1 MKLFLFRKDVI
12 FLKNSHKIIHYLFL
26 FFGVLA
32 ISTSAIFVK
41 LSAAPAPI
49 IATYRL
55 VFSTL
60 MILPVI
66 LFNKKYILEIKK
78 LKLKQLAAVFSSGI
92 FLAIH
97 YILWFESLRFTS
109 VASSTVLVT
118 MQPLFAFIGSYFF
131 FGERLKKL
139 SLFGGFLSIFGSCII
154 GFGDFKI
161 GGIALIGD
169 ILALLA
175 AGVITAYFLIGQS
188 VRKNLSLVAYV
199 FICYLSS
206 SIFLLAYSVILK
218 YPLIGYANSDWL
230 WFFCLALISTILGQ
244 TVLNWLIKWLSAS
257 TISMSI
263 LGEPVGT
270 CTLAFLILGES
281 LSYNQ
286 IIGSIII
293 LIGICIFLIGQT
305 VKVKDDISSNSKAV

>member
-1 MKLFLFRKDVI
+1 MN
-12 FLKNSHKIIHYLFL
+12 NSHKFIHYLLL

-41 LSAAPAPI
+41 LSAAPTPI

-55 VFSTL
+55 LFSTL
-60 MILPVI
+60 MILPVVI
-66 LFNKKYILEIKK
+66 FNKKYILEIKK
-78 LKLKQLAAVFSSGI
+78 LKFKQLGAVFSSGI

-97 YILWFESLRFTS
+97 YILWFESLRYTS

-131 FGERLKKL
+131 FGEKLKKL
-139 SLFGGFLSIFGSCII
+139 SLFGGLLSILGSCII
-154 GFGDFKI
+154 GLGDFQI
-161 GGIALIGD
+161 GGIALLGD
-169 ILALLA
+169 LLALLA

-188 VRKNLSLVAYV
+188 IRQELSLVVYV

-206 SIFLLAYSVILK
+206 SVFLIGYSVILG
-218 YPLIGYANSDWL
+218 YPLIGYQQSDWL
-230 WFFCLALISTILGQ
+230 CFLGLAFISTILGQ
-244 TVLNWLIKWLSAS
+244 TVLNWLIKWLNAS

-270 CTLAFLILGES
+270 CILAYLILGES
-281 LSYNQ
+281 ISYNQ
-286 IIGSIII
+286 ILGSIII
-293 LIGICIFLIGQT
+293 LLGIGIFLIGKTRRQ
-305 VKVKDDISSNSKAV
+305 KIQEIIPNN

>member
-1 MKLFLFRKDVI
+1 M
-12 FLKNSHKIIHYLFL
+12 KNSHGILHYISL
-26 FFGVLA
+26 FFGVLS

-41 LSAAPAPI
+41 LSIAPAPI

-60 MILPVI
+60 MLLPLI
-66 LFNKKYILEIKK
+66 LFNKKYMLEIKK
-78 LKLKQLAAVFSSGI
+78 LELKQFGAVFSSGI
-92 FLAIH
+92 FLGIH

-139 SLFGGFLSIFGSCII
+139 SLFGGFLSILGSCII

-169 ILALLA
+169 IIALLA

-188 VRKNLSLVAYV
+188 VRKKLSLVAYV

-206 SIFLLAYSVILK
+206 SIFLLGYSAALK
-218 YPLIGYANSDWL
+218 YPLVGYQNSDWL
-230 WFFCLALISTILGQ
+230 WFFCLALVSTILGQ

-270 CTLAFLILGES
+270 CILAYLILGES
-281 LSYNQ
+281 ISYNQ
-286 IIGSIII
+286 ILGSAII
-293 LIGICIFLIGQT
+293 LIGIGIFLVGKTI
-305 VKVKDDISSNSKAV
+305 KVEDKALNNIKEF

>member
-1 MKLFLFRKDVI
+1 MSNTTRILHYI
-12 FLKNSHKIIHYLFL
+12 FLLV
-26 FFGVLA
+26 GVLA

-41 LSAAPAPI
+41 LSTAPAPI

-60 MILPVI
+60 MILPII
-66 LFNKKYILEIKK
+66 LLNKKYLIEIKQ
-78 LKLKQLAAVFSSGI
+78 LTLKQLSAVFSSGL

-118 MQPLFAFIGSYFF
+118 MQPLFAFVGSYFF
-131 FGERLKKL
+131 FGEKLKKL
-139 SLFGGFLSIFGSCII
+139 SLFGGFLSILGSFII

-188 VRKNLSLVAYV
+188 IRKQLSLVAYV

-206 SIFLLAYSVILK
+206 SVFLLGYSVILK
-218 YPLIGYANSDWL
+218 YPLVGYPNSDWL

-263 LGEPVGT
+263 LGEPIGT
-270 CTLAFLILGES
+270 CILAYLILGES
-281 LSYNQ
+281 ITYNQ
-286 IIGSIII
+286 V
-293 LIGICIFLIGQT
+293 L
-305 VKVKDDISSNSKAV
+305 

>member
-1 MKLFLFRKDVI
+1 MNSTHKIFHYI
-12 FLKNSHKIIHYLFL
+12 FLSI
-26 FFGVLA
+26 GVLA

-41 LSAAPAPI
+41 LSTAPAPI

-66 LFNKKYILEIKK
+66 LLNKKYLIEVRQLNH
-78 LKLKQLAAVFSSGI
+78 KQLAAVFSSGL

-118 MQPLFAFIGSYFF
+118 MQPLFAFVGSYFF

-139 SLFGGFLSIFGSCII
+139 SLFGGFLSILGSFII

-188 VRKNLSLVAYV
+188 IRKQLSLVTYV

-206 SIFLLAYSVILK
+206 SIFLLGYSVILK
-218 YPLIGYANSDWL
+218 YPLVGYPNSDWF

-263 LGEPVGT
+263 LGEPIGT
-270 CTLAFLILGES
+270 CILAYFILGES
-281 LSYNQ
+281 ISYNQ
-286 IIGSIII
+286 VLGSTII
-293 LIGICIFLIGQT
+293 LIGIGIFLIGKT
-305 VKVKDDISSNSKAV
+305 RNSN

>member
-1 MKLFLFRKDVI
+1 MR
-12 FLKNSHKIIHYLFL
+12 NSHRIIHYIFLFL
-26 FFGVLA
+26 GVLA

-41 LSAAPAPI
+41 LSTAPAPI

-60 MILPVI
+60 MILPVMI
-66 LFNKKYILEIKK
+66 LNKKYILEIKK
-78 LKLKQLAAVFSSGI
+78 LRLKQLAAVFLSGI

-97 YILWFESLRFTS
+97 YILWFESLHFTS

-139 SLFGGFLSIFGSCII
+139 SIFGGFLSISGSCII
-154 GFGDFKI
+154 GFGDFNI

-169 ILALLA
+169 LLALLA
-175 AGVITAYFLIGQS
+175 AGVITAYFLIGENI
-188 VRKNLSLVAYV
+188 RKNLSLVPYV

-206 SIFLLAYSVILK
+206 SIFLLGYSVILK
-218 YPLIGYANSDWL
+218 YPLIGYQNSDWL
-230 WFFCLALISTILGQ
+230 WFFCLALIPTILGQ
-244 TVLNWLIKWLSAS
+244 TVLNWLIKWLSTS

-270 CTLAFLILGES
+270 CILAYLILDES
-281 LSYNQ
+281 ITYNQ
-286 IIGSIII
+286 ILGSTII
-293 LIGICIFLIGQT
+293 LIGIGIFLIGKIT
-305 VKVKDDISSNSKAV
+305 KVEK

>member
-1 MKLFLFRKDVI
+1 M
-12 FLKNSHKIIHYLFL
+12 KNSHRIIHYIFLFL
-26 FFGVLA
+26 GVLA

-41 LSAAPAPI
+41 LSTAPAPI

-60 MILPVI
+60 MILPVM
-66 LFNKKYILEIKK
+66 LFNKKYMLEIKQ
-78 LKLKQLAAVFSSGI
+78 LKLKQLVAVFSSGI

-131 FGERLKKL
+131 FGERFKKL
-139 SLFGGFLSIFGSCII
+139 SLFGGFLSILGSCII

-161 GGIALIGD
+161 GGIALLGD
-169 ILALLA
+169 LLALLA

-188 VRKNLSLVAYV
+188 IRKKLSLVAYV

-206 SIFLLAYSVILK
+206 SIFLLGYSAILK
-218 YPLIGYANSDWL
+218 YPLIGYQNSDWL
-230 WFFCLALISTILGQ
+230 CFFCLALISTILGQ
-244 TVLNWLIKWLSAS
+244 TVLNWLIKWLSTS

-270 CTLAFLILGES
+270 CTLAYFILGES
-281 LSYNQ
+281 ISYNQ
-286 IIGSIII
+286 IIGSTII
-293 LIGICIFLIGQT
+293 LIGIGIFLIGQT
-305 VKVKDDISSNSKAV
+305 AKVKNENLNNIKEI

>member
-1 MKLFLFRKDVI
+1 LR
-12 FLKNSHKIIHYLFL
+12 NSHIIIHYIFL

-41 LSAAPAPI
+41 LSTAPAPI

-60 MILPVI
+60 MILPI
-66 LFNKKYILEIKK
+66 MLFNKKYMLEIKK
-78 LKLKQLAAVFSSGI
+78 LKLKQLIAVVSSGI

-97 YILWFESLRFTS
+97 YILWFESLHFTS

-139 SLFGGFLSIFGSCII
+139 SLFGGFLSILGSCII
-154 GFGDFKI
+154 GFGDFQI

-169 ILALLA
+169 LLALLA

-188 VRKNLSLVAYV
+188 IRKKLSLVAYV

-206 SIFLLAYSVILK
+206 SIFLLGYSVILN
-218 YPLIGYANSDWL
+218 YPLIGYQNSDWL

-244 TVLNWLIKWLSAS
+244 TVLNWLIKWLSTS

-270 CTLAFLILGES
+270 CILAYLILGES
-281 LSYNQ
+281 ITYNQ
-286 IIGSIII
+286 IIGSTII
-293 LIGICIFLIGQT
+293 LIGIGIFLISQT
-305 VKVKDDISSNSKAV
+305 TKVKNEN

>member
-1 MKLFLFRKDVI
+1 MS
-12 FLKNSHKIIHYLFL
+12 NSHRSSYYIFL

-41 LSAAPAPI
+41 LSTAPAAI

-55 VFSTL
+55 GFSTIIIFPAL
-60 MILPVI
+60 F
-66 LFNKKYILEIKK
+66 FNKKYLLEIKN
-78 LKLKQLAAVFSSGI
+78 LKLKQWGAVISSG
-92 FLAIH
+92 LLLGIH

-118 MQPLFAFIGSYFF
+118 MQPLFAFIGSYFL

-139 SLFGGFLSIFGSCII
+139 AVFGGFLSILGSCVI
-154 GFGDFKI
+154 GWGDFQI
-161 GGIALIGD
+161 GGTALIGD
-169 ILALLA
+169 ILALLGA
-175 AGVITAYFLIGQS
+175 AVITMYFLIGQHM
-188 VRKNLSLVAYV
+188 RKKLSLITYV

-206 SIFLLAYSVILK
+206 SLFLLVYSITLK
-218 YPLIGYANSDWL
+218 YPLIGYPKSDWL

-244 TVLNWLIKWLSAS
+244 TILNWLIKWLSTS

-270 CTLAFLILGES
+270 CILAYFILGQGI
-281 LSYNQ
+281 SYNQ
-286 IIGSIII
+286 ILGSVII
-293 LIGICIFLIGQT
+293 LIGIAIFLTGQT
-305 VKVKDDISSNSKAV
+305 TKTKKEELNNIEEM

>member
-1 MKLFLFRKDVI
+1 MRNSHRIINYIFLFL
-12 FLKNSHKIIHYLFL
+12 
-26 FFGVLA
+26 GVLA

-41 LSAAPAPI
+41 LSTAPAPI

-60 MILPVI
+60 MILPVMI
-66 LFNKKYILEIKK
+66 LNKKYILEIKK
-78 LKLKQLAAVFSSGI
+78 LRLKQLAAVFSSGI

-139 SLFGGFLSIFGSCII
+139 SIFGGFLSISGSCII
-154 GFGDFKI
+154 GFGDFNI

-169 ILALLA
+169 LLALLA
-175 AGVITAYFLIGQS
+175 AGVITAYFLIGENI
-188 VRKNLSLVAYV
+188 RKNLSLVPYV

-206 SIFLLAYSVILK
+206 SIFLLGYSVILK
-218 YPLIGYANSDWL
+218 YPLIGYQNSDWL
-230 WFFCLALISTILGQ
+230 WFFCLALIPTILGQ
-244 TVLNWLIKWLSAS
+244 TVLNWLIKWLSTS

-270 CTLAFLILGES
+270 CILAYLILDES
-281 LSYNQ
+281 ITYNQ
-286 IIGSIII
+286 ILGSTII
-293 LIGICIFLIGQT
+293 LIGIGIFLIGKIT
-305 VKVKDDISSNSKAV
+305 KVEK

>member
-1 MKLFLFRKDVI
+1 MRNSHRIINYIFLFL
-12 FLKNSHKIIHYLFL
+12 
-26 FFGVLA
+26 GVLA

-41 LSAAPAPI
+41 LSTAPAPI

-60 MILPVI
+60 MILPVMI
-66 LFNKKYILEIKK
+66 LNKKYILEIKK
-78 LKLKQLAAVFSSGI
+78 LRLKQLAAVFSSGI

-139 SLFGGFLSIFGSCII
+139 SIFGGFLSISGSCII
-154 GFGDFKI
+154 GFGDFNI

-169 ILALLA
+169 LLALLA
-175 AGVITAYFLIGQS
+175 AGVITAYFLIGQNI
-188 VRKNLSLVAYV
+188 RKNLSLVSYV

-206 SIFLLAYSVILK
+206 SIFLLGYSVILK
-218 YPLIGYANSDWL
+218 YPLIGYQNSDWL
-230 WFFCLALISTILGQ
+230 WFFCLALIPTILGQ
-244 TVLNWLIKWLSAS
+244 TVLNWLIKWLSTS

-270 CTLAFLILGES
+270 CILAYLILNES
-281 LSYNQ
+281 ITYNQ
-286 IIGSIII
+286 ILGSTII
-293 LIGICIFLIGQT
+293 LIGIGIFLIGKMT
-305 VKVKDDISSNSKAV
+305 KVEK

>member
-1 MKLFLFRKDVI
+1 MR
-12 FLKNSHKIIHYLFL
+12 NSHRIIHYIFL

-41 LSAAPAPI
+41 LSTAPAPI

-60 MILPVI
+60 MILPI
-66 LFNKKYILEIKK
+66 MLFNKKYMLEIKK
-78 LKLKQLAAVFSSGI
+78 LKLKQLVAVFSSGI

-131 FGERLKKL
+131 FGERFKKL
-139 SLFGGFLSIFGSCII
+139 SLFGGFLSILGSCII
-154 GFGDFKI
+154 GLGDFQI

-169 ILALLA
+169 LLALLA

-188 VRKNLSLVAYV
+188 IGKNLSLVAYV

-206 SIFLLAYSVILK
+206 SIFLLGYSVILN
-218 YPLIGYANSDWL
+218 YPLIGYQNSDWL

-270 CTLAFLILGES
+270 CTLAYLILGES
-281 LSYNQ
+281 ISYNQ
-286 IIGSIII
+286 IIGSTII
-293 LIGICIFLIGQT
+293 LIGIGIFLISQT
-305 VKVKDDISSNSKAV
+305 TKVKNEN

>member
-1 MKLFLFRKDVI
+1 LR
-12 FLKNSHKIIHYLFL
+12 NSHRIIHYIFL

-41 LSAAPAPI
+41 LSTAPAPI

-60 MILPVI
+60 MILPI
-66 LFNKKYILEIKK
+66 MLFNKKYMLEIKN

-131 FGERLKKL
+131 FGEKLKKL
-139 SLFGGFLSIFGSCII
+139 SLFGGFLSILGSCII
-154 GFGDFKI
+154 GLGDFQI

-169 ILALLA
+169 LLALLA

-188 VRKNLSLVAYV
+188 IRKKLSLVAYV

-206 SIFLLAYSVILK
+206 SIFLLGYSVILK
-218 YPLIGYANSDWL
+218 YPLIGYQNSDWL

-270 CTLAFLILGES
+270 CILAYLILGES
-281 LSYNQ
+281 ISYNQ
-286 IIGSIII
+286 IIGSTII
-293 LIGICIFLIGQT
+293 LIGIGIFLIGQT
-305 VKVKDDISSNSKAV
+305 AKVKNENSNNIKEI

>member
-1 MKLFLFRKDVI
+1 MRNSHRIRHYIFLFL
-12 FLKNSHKIIHYLFL
+12 
-26 FFGVLA
+26 GVLA

-41 LSAAPAPI
+41 LSTAPAPI

-66 LFNKKYILEIKK
+66 LLNEKYMLEIKK
-78 LKLKQLAAVFSSGI
+78 IRLKQLVSVFLSGI

-139 SLFGGFLSIFGSCII
+139 SLFGGFLSILGSCII
-154 GFGDFKI
+154 GLGDFKI

-169 ILALLA
+169 LLALLS
-175 AGVITAYFLIGQS
+175 AGIITAYFLIGQS
-188 VRKNLSLVAYV
+188 IRKKLSLVAYV

-206 SIFLLAYSVILK
+206 SIFLLGYSVILK
-218 YPLIGYANSDWL
+218 YPLIGYQNSDWL

-270 CTLAFLILGES
+270 CILAYLILGES
-281 LSYNQ
+281 ISYNQ
-286 IIGSIII
+286 ILGSTII
-293 LIGICIFLIGQT
+293 LIGIGIFLIGKMT
-305 VKVKDDISSNSKAV
+305 KVEK

>member
-1 MKLFLFRKDVI
+1 
-12 FLKNSHKIIHYLFL
+12 
-26 FFGVLA
+26 
-32 ISTSAIFVK
+32 
-41 LSAAPAPI
+41 
-49 IATYRL
+49 
-55 VFSTL
+55 
-60 MILPVI
+60 MILPI
-66 LFNKKYILEIKK
+66 MLFNKKYMLEIKK
-78 LKLKQLAAVFSSGI
+78 LKLKQLVAVFSSGI

-139 SLFGGFLSIFGSCII
+139 SLFGGFLSILGSCII
-154 GFGDFKI
+154 GLGDFQI

-169 ILALLA
+169 LLALLA

-188 VRKNLSLVAYV
+188 IRKKLSLVAYV

-206 SIFLLAYSVILK
+206 SIFLLGYSVILN
-218 YPLIGYANSDWL
+218 YPLIGYQNSDWL

-244 TVLNWLIKWLSAS
+244 TVLNWLIKWLSTS

-270 CTLAFLILGES
+270 CTLAYLILGES
-281 LSYNQ
+281 VTYNQ
-286 IIGSIII
+286 IIGSTII
-293 LIGICIFLIGQT
+293 LIGIGIFLISQT
-305 VKVKDDISSNSKAV
+305 TKVNNIKEI

>member
-1 MKLFLFRKDVI
+1 MSNSNKISHYIFLFI
-12 FLKNSHKIIHYLFL
+12 
-26 FFGVLA
+26 GVLA

-41 LSAAPAPI
+41 LSTAPAAV

-55 VFSTL
+55 CFSTIL
-60 MILPVI
+60 ILPAL
-66 LFNKKYILEIKK
+66 LFNKKYLAEIKNLNK
-78 LKLKQLAAVFSSGI
+78 KQWGLVVLSGVFLGV
-92 FLAIH
+92 H

-131 FGERLKKL
+131 FGERLRKL
-139 SLFGGFLSIFGSCII
+139 SVCGGFLSILGSVVI
-154 GFGDFKI
+154 GWGDFQI
-161 GGIALIGD
+161 GGRALLGD
-169 ILALLA
+169 ILALLG
-175 AGVITAYFLIGQS
+175 AGTITMYFLIGQHL
-188 VRKNLSLVAYV
+188 RKRLSLITYV

-206 SIFLLAYSVILK
+206 SLFLFTYSIVLK
-218 YPLIGYANSDWL
+218 YSLIDYPKSDWV

-244 TVLNWLIKWLSAS
+244 TILNWLIKWLSTS

-270 CTLAFLILGES
+270 CILAYFILGQVMT
-281 LSYNQ
+281 YKQ

-293 LIGICIFLIGQT
+293 LIGIFIFLIGQMT
-305 VKVKDDISSNSKAV
+305 RVEK

>member
-1 MKLFLFRKDVI
+1 M
-12 FLKNSHKIIHYLFL
+12 KNSHKILHYICLFI
-26 FFGVLA
+26 GVLA

-41 LSAAPAPI
+41 LSTAPAPI

-60 MILPVI
+60 IILPIV
-66 LFNKKYILEIKK
+66 LLNKKYLLEIKT
-78 LKLKQLAAVFSSGI
+78 LEFKQLIAIFLSGL

-97 YILWFESLRFTS
+97 YILWFQSLNFTS

-118 MQPLFAFIGSYFF
+118 MQPLFAFVGSYFF

-139 SLFGGFLSIFGSCII
+139 SLFGGFLSILGSCII

-161 GGIALIGD
+161 GGIAIIGD
-169 ILALLA
+169 LLALLA

-188 VRKNLSLVAYV
+188 IRKNLSLFTYV

-206 SIFLLAYSVILK
+206 SVFLLGYSIILK
-218 YPLIGYANSDWL
+218 YPLIGYENSDWL

-270 CTLAFLILGES
+270 CTLAYLILGES
-281 LSYNQ
+281 ISYSQ
-286 IIGSIII
+286 IIGSFII
-293 LIGICIFLIGQT
+293 LLGIGIFLYGKIKNT
-305 VKVKDDISSNSKAV
+305 NN

>member
-1 MKLFLFRKDVI
+1 MR
-12 FLKNSHKIIHYLFL
+12 NSHRIIHYIFLFL
-26 FFGVLA
+26 GVLA

-41 LSAAPAPI
+41 LSTAPAPI

-55 VFSTL
+55 VYSTL
-60 MILPVI
+60 MILPVMI
-66 LFNKKYILEIKK
+66 LNKKYILEIKK
-78 LKLKQLAAVFSSGI
+78 LRLKQLAAVFLSGI

-97 YILWFESLRFTS
+97 YILWFESLHFTS

-139 SLFGGFLSIFGSCII
+139 SIFGGFLSISGSCII
-154 GFGDFKI
+154 GFGDFNI

-169 ILALLA
+169 LLALLA
-175 AGVITAYFLIGQS
+175 AGVITAYFLIGENI
-188 VRKNLSLVAYV
+188 RKNLSLVPYV

-206 SIFLLAYSVILK
+206 SIFLLGYSVILK
-218 YPLIGYANSDWL
+218 YPLIGYQNSDWL
-230 WFFCLALISTILGQ
+230 WFFCLALIPTILGQ
-244 TVLNWLIKWLSAS
+244 TVLNWLIKWLSTS

-270 CTLAFLILGES
+270 CILAYLILDES
-281 LSYNQ
+281 ITYNQ
-286 IIGSIII
+286 ILGSTII
-293 LIGICIFLIGQT
+293 LIGIGIFLIGKIT
-305 VKVKDDISSNSKAV
+305 KVEK

>member
-1 MKLFLFRKDVI
+1 MKGRN
-12 FLKNSHKIIHYLFL
+12 FLKNSHSIIHYIFLFL
-26 FFGVLA
+26 GVLA
-32 ISTSAIFVK
+32 VSTSAIFVK
-41 LSAAPAPI
+41 LSTAPAPI

-66 LFNKKYILEIKK
+66 LFNKKYIVEIKK
-78 LKLKQLAAVFSSGI
+78 LKFKQLVAVFLSGI

-131 FGERLKKL
+131 FGERLKKI
-139 SLFGGFLSIFGSCII
+139 SLFGGFLSILGSCII
-154 GFGDFKI
+154 GFGDFQI

-169 ILALLA
+169 LLALLA
-175 AGVITAYFLIGQS
+175 SGVITAYFLIGQS
-188 VRKNLSLVAYV
+188 IRKKLSLVAYV

-206 SIFLLAYSVILK
+206 SIFLLGYSVILK
-218 YPLIGYANSDWL
+218 YPLIGYQNSDWL

-244 TVLNWLIKWLSAS
+244 TVLNWLLKWLSAS

-263 LGEPVGT
+263 LSEPVGT
-270 CTLAFLILGES
+270 CTLAYFILGDS
-281 LSYNQ
+281 ISYNQ
-286 IIGSIII
+286 IIGSTII
-293 LIGICIFLIGQT
+293 LIGICIFLIG
-305 VKVKDDISSNSKAV
+305 KRKK